1 MNWKRKDL
9 AEAIHVNSFCHV
21 YGHAMSLVFS
31 QVPKNGSILISTFI
45 WVLKEPHPYKTIFP
59 SFCLARNS
67 IQLTLSLNKLVGS
80 LSLLSLISFSASTS
94 LSIIMD
100 GGLSDEPNIASSWA
114 VLIFSSLLFYIVVF
128 KWVTSETMEL
138 SSLSKQDFKTQ
149 SGSQL
154 SNWQQQSRESYLN
167 RRKPKASPNV
177 LN

>member
-1 MNWKRKDL
+1 MVISTSIIELEKKRPSRSHTCQFL
-9 AEAIHVNSFCHV
+9 LSRIRSRHEPCFFAST
-21 YGHAMSLVFS
+21 Y
-31 QVPKNGSILISTFI
+31 KNGSMLISTFI
-45 WVLKEPHPYKTIFP
+45 WVLKESHPYKTIFP

-149 SGSQL
+149 CGT
-154 SNWQQQSRESYLN
+154 
-167 RRKPKASPNV
+167 
-177 LN
+177 